1 MGEASICQP
10 KSSKVQRNKRSQT
23 FGRFGVNDVAGPEWL
38 FGGIR
43 SGVVRPRSDYPTLV
57 VFMNQI
63 RRGLAKLVI

>member
-1 MGEASICQP
+1 
-10 KSSKVQRNKRSQT
+10 
-23 FGRFGVNDVAGPEWL
+23 VNDVAGPEWL